1 MVNTLAAPTDLTA
14 FPGAPFTDAI
24 VDAAVGSVRREAGW
38 HIAPAVTETLTV
50 DSRGGRWLMLPTM
63 SLTAVTAVRD
73 VSGDTPETLTGW
85 KFKRAGMLYRATGWK
100 CDAVIE
106 ADVTHGYT
114 STPAELYSVIA
125 ERCQAFTLNKTIAQE
140 AKGPFST
147 SSTNLSTLATWLDGN
162 AVMAQFTIPAK
173 P

>member
-1 MVNTLAAPTDLTA
+1 MANTLAAPADLA
-14 FPGAPFTDAI
+14 DFPGAPFADAI

-38 HIAPAVTETLTV
+38 HIAPTVTETLTV

-63 SLTAVTAVRD
+63 NLTAVTAVRD
-73 VSGDTPETLTGW
+73 ISGDTPETLTGW
-85 KFKRAGMLYRATGWK
+85 KFKRAGMLYLATGWK

-106 ADVTHGYT
+106 VDVTHGYAT
-114 STPAELYSVIA
+114 PPAELLSVIA
-125 ERCQAFTLNKTIAQE
+125 ERCQAITLDKTIAQE

-147 SSTNLSTLATWLDGN
+147 SNTNLSTLASWLDGN